1 MSETDIIRL
10 CLCIDFR
17 ELRTNY
23 PSAASIKTST
33 HKSLVEL
40 FMKNFAILSVI
51 FVAFVLAIP
60 AVSAQESEERVID
73 EVVAQV
79 NEGVITL
86 SRVKREMKS
95 IVDAEVQA
103 GKKREDVQKTIDE
116 KQGELIANLI
126 NEELLVQKAKELGM
140 DADVEN
146 AINQRFV
153 EIMKENNVKTL
164 EALYEQMRG
173 QNVDPQEVRDM
184 WRKQIIRE
192 RVIQREVQ
200 SAEYWRPTAT
210 AVKEY
215 FEKNKAKFTKP
226 ETVSFSEL
234 FLGYAGRPDEAS
246 VLEKAKQ
253 LVTQLRGGANF
264 DQLVK
269 DNADK
274 PIVSPESGKMEKA
287 TTATLNEVIKTPLT
301 AVKPGGYTEPI
312 VIKDLGVLILRL
324 DAREA
329 ASSESFFDEQAVRSA
344 ILQERFPE
352 AQKKFFSTLRQEA
365 YIKIS
370 DTYRP
375 LVAPILF
382 AEERKEKAVSEK

>member
-1 MSETDIIRL
+1 
-10 CLCIDFR
+10 
-17 ELRTNY
+17 
-23 PSAASIKTST
+23 
-33 HKSLVEL
+33 
-40 FMKNFAILSVI
+40 
-51 FVAFVLAIP
+51 
-60 AVSAQESEERVID
+60 
-73 EVVAQV
+73 
-79 NEGVITL
+79 
-86 SRVKREMKS
+86 
-95 IVDAEVQA
+95 
-103 GKKREDVQKTIDE
+103 
-116 KQGELIANLI
+116 
-126 NEELLVQKAKELGM
+126 
-140 DADVEN
+140 
-146 AINQRFV
+146 
-153 EIMKENNVKTL
+153 MKENNVKTL

-173 QNVDPQEVRDM
+173 QNVDPQEIRDM
-184 WRKQIIRE
+184 WRKQIVRE

-200 SAEYWRPTAT
+200 SAEYWKPTAT

-246 VLEKAKQ
+246 VIAKAMELVKQ
-253 LVTQLRGGANF
+253 LRNGANF
-264 DQLVK
+264 DQIVK
-269 DNADK
+269 DNGDK
-274 PIVSPESGKMEKA
+274 PIVAPESGKTEKA
-287 TTATLNEVIKTPLT
+287 TTATLNDVIKAPLGG
-301 AVKPGGYTEPI
+301 VKVGGYTDPFI
-312 VIKDLGVLILRL
+312 VKDLGVLILRL

>member
-1 MSETDIIRL
+1 MYL
-10 CLCIDFR
+10 CER
-17 ELRTNY
+17 RTNY
-23 PSAASIKTST
+23 LSAASIKTLT
-33 HKSLVEL
+33 QKRIVEL
-40 FMKNFAILSVI
+40 LMKNFAILSV
-51 FVAFVLAIP
+51 FFLGFLLAIP
-60 AVSAQESEERVID
+60 SASAQESEERVID

-86 SRVKREMKS
+86 SRVKREMKT
-95 IVDAEVQA
+95 IVDSEVQQ
-103 GKKREDVQKTIDE
+103 GKKREDVQKMIED

-140 DADVEN
+140 DADVET

-173 QNVDPQEVRDM
+173 QNVDPQEIRDL

-234 FLGYAGRPDEAS
+234 FLAYAGRPDEAS

-264 DQLVK
+264 DQVVK

-287 TTATLNEVIKTPLT
+287 TTATLNDVIKTPLAT
-301 AVKPGGYTEPI
+301 VKVGGYTEPI
-312 VIKDLGVLILRL
+312 VVKDLGVLILRL

-329 ASSESFFDEQAVRSA
+329 ASSDSFFDEQAVRSA

-352 AQKKFFSTLRQEA
+352 AQKKYFSTLRQEA